1 MRKLTLQGFD
11 RALLRPSKIT
21 YLYPDLFLVDLTSR
35 GAMRRFFFRARFLQ
49 LVFFA
54 TCLFAT
60 CLFCNLIFKN
70 LQKTR
75 IEMNLDADDLY
86 WLGADDGSPAVNK
99 TLFDAGFYNV
109 LLLDTHTFW
118 TSEAVASNISMSQDP
133 TAWTLEALLVQGFK
147 MIEKSTICAVADG
160 TGRAFVVCVYTRQ
173 VDGEI
178 MRSFANQVFGGD
190 GSILHR
196 DVAGQSVVSR
206 RGNKSQTGRMLM
218 YGTHTLYGV
227 NASKLGLPSHWQPAV
242 YMPCATGI
250 QPRTYDKLGR
260 FATHMSRLENTITP
274 AIGEKRRLQ
283 IDELDPT
290 RRHRMSTDCDGLS
303 LSITSGYAI
312 GPHDDSGIINEAILF
327 LNRDG
332 PMPPNHAWLF
342 VAAGVIFKLPNT
354 KGEAT
359 HISVAAD
366 VYHGTLPSSSSV
378 HLKHGNVASALVTR
392 KDLARAFSKQVA
404 RGEETPLPFTASYL
418 YGV

>member
-1 MRKLTLQGFD
+1 
-11 RALLRPSKIT
+11 
-21 YLYPDLFLVDLTSR
+21 
-35 GAMRRFFFRARFLQ
+35 
-49 LVFFA
+49 
-54 TCLFAT
+54 
-60 CLFCNLIFKN
+60 
-70 LQKTR
+70 
-75 IEMNLDADDLY
+75 MNLDVDDLY
-86 WLGADDGSPAVNK
+86 WLGADDGSPAVNN
-99 TLFDAGFYNV
+99 TLFDAGVYD
-109 LLLDTHTFW
+109 LLILDPHTFW
-118 TSEAVASNISMSQDP
+118 TNEAVASKISQDP
-133 TAWTLEALLVQGFK
+133 TSWTLEALQEHGFK

-178 MRSFANQVFGGD
+178 MRGFANQVFGSN

-206 RGNKSQTGRMLM
+206 RGNKSQFGRMLM

-242 YMPCATGI
+242 YMPCA
-250 QPRTYDKLGR
+250 QPRTYDKMGR
-260 FATHMSRLENTITP
+260 FATHMSWLENTITP

-332 PMPPNHAWLF
+332 PMPANHAWLF
-342 VAAGVIFKLPNT
+342 VAAGVIFKLPNA

-378 HLKHGNVASALVTR
+378 HLQHGNVASALVTR
-392 KDLARAFSKQVA
+392 KDLALAFSKQAA
-404 RGEETPLPFTASYL
+404 RGEDTPFEFTASYL
-418 YGV
+418 YGVYSALSFAPRM